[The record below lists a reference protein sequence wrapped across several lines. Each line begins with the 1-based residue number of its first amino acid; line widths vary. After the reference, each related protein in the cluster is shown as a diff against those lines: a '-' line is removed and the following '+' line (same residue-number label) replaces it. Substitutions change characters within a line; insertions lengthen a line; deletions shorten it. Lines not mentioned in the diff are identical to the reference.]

1 MVIYDSI
8 FGIRFLPEIICT
20 VERIHTSKKIK
31 AEAYKITDLDSDA
44 SHQPD
49 KSEHPV

>member
-20 VERIHTSKKIK
+20 VERIHTRKKTK
-31 AEAYKITDLDSDA
+31 AKVYNNMDLESDA

>member
-8 FGIRFLPEIICT
+8 FGIQFLPEIIFP
-20 VERIHTSKKIK
+20 VERIHTGKKIK
-31 AEAYKITDLDSDA
+31 AEAYKIIDLDSDA

>member
-1 MVIYDSI
+1 MVIYDPI
-8 FGIRFLPEIICT
+8 FGIRFLPEIIFT

-31 AEAYKITDLDSDA
+31 AWEYDSPDLDSDA